1 LELAGKF
8 YPPFLF
14 LNLLNSLKQPIM
26 KNKILLLI
34 LSLITLAQVNAN
46 AQAWSKESK
55 VLSLGLGASN
65 FYHLDNR
72 YAPGFGNRGGYHTP
86 YSGQFNLQMEFGV
99 HPYVGLGFTTGFG
112 GIGPLNYGYNG
123 EFNMPMGFVVNFHFY
138 QLIDDKSSKNLH
150 ADKLDIYG
158 GLSVGSGF
166 ALTFY
171 NNEDLR
177 VVPLAWGGM
186 HAGIRWYF
194 APRVAL
200 NAEFGFGKSL
210 ANIGFSFKL

>member
-72 YAPGFGNRGGYHTP
+72 YAPGIGNRGGYHTP

-112 GIGPLNYGYNG
+112 GTRPT
-123 EFNMPMGFVVNFHFY
+123 
-138 QLIDDKSSKNLH
+138 QLRVQWRDKHAHRVLWSTSISTNSLTINRARTLH

-166 ALTFY
+166 ALTF
-171 NNEDLR
+171 LQQ
-177 VVPLAWGGM
+177 
-186 HAGIRWYF
+186 
-194 APRVAL
+194 
-200 NAEFGFGKSL
+200 
-210 ANIGFSFKL
+210 

>member
-1 LELAGKF
+1 MKKSA
-8 YPPFLF
+8 
-14 LNLLNSLKQPIM
+14 LLVIIALVVFIQSDI
-26 KNKILLLI
+26 
-34 LSLITLAQVNAN
+34 N

-65 FYHLDNR
+65 FYHLDDR
-72 YAPGFGNRGGYHTP
+72 YAPGLGKNGGFHTP

-99 HPYVGLGFTTGFG
+99 HRYVGLGFTTGFG
-112 GIGPLNYGYNG
+112 GTGPLNYGYNG
-123 EFNMPMGFVVNFHFY
+123 EINMPIGFVVNFHFY

-158 GLSVGSGF
+158 GLSVGSGVAF
-166 ALTFY
+166 TFY
-171 NNEDLR
+171 KNENLR

-194 APRVAL
+194 APKVAL
-200 NAEFGFGKSL
+200 NAELGFGKSV